1 MNIKVTGKD
10 LEVTDAIKA
19 YVEKKVERL
28 VKYFDDEFDVVATVK
43 SEKTEKVAEIRVSV
57 KGDLY
62 KAVTAH
68 KDLYAAIDKDIDI
81 LEGQI
86 RKFKTKKEKMLRDA
100 SSMAKE
106 EMQTKTI
113 EIEDEVIK
121 ELYYSIRPMGTDD
134 AKLKLQEKPNDKFLA
149 FINIETGKVNV
160 IYKLNDGKNYGIV
173 VPEE

>member
-68 KDLYAAIDKDIDI
+68 KDLYAAIDTDIDI

-121 ELYYSIRPMGTDD
+121 ELYYSIRPMGIDD

-160 IYKLNDGKNYGIV
+160 IYKLKDGKNYGIV

>member
-106 EMQTKTI
+106 EMQTKTL

-121 ELYYSIRPMGTDD
+121 ELYYSIRPMGIDD

>member
-1 MNIKVTGKD
+1 MNIKVTGKE

-121 ELYYSIRPMGTDD
+121 ELYYSIRPMGIDD

>member
-10 LEVTDAIKA
+10 LEVPDAIKA

-121 ELYYSIRPMGTDD
+121 ELYYSIRPMGIDD

>member
-43 SEKTEKVAEIRVSV
+43 SEKTEKIAEIRVSI

-100 SSMAKE
+100 SSIAKE

>member
-86 RKFKTKKEKMLRDA
+86 RKYKTKKEKMLRDA
-100 SSMAKE
+100 SSIAKE

-121 ELYYSIRPMGTDD
+121 ELYYSIRPMGIDD

>member
-100 SSMAKE
+100 STMAKE

-121 ELYYSIRPMGTDD
+121 ELYYSIRPMGIDD

>member
-1 MNIKVTGKD
+1 MNIKITGKD
-10 LEVTDAIKA
+10 LEITDAIRA
-19 YVEKKVERL
+19 YVEKKMERIE
-28 VKYFDDEFDVVATVK
+28 KYFEDEFDVVATAK
-43 SEKTEKVAEIRVSV
+43 CEGKEKVAEIRVSV

-86 RKFKTKKEKMLRDA
+86 RKYKTKKEKMYRDA
-100 SSMAKE
+100 SSIAKQ
-106 EMQTKTI
+106 EMQTKAV

-121 ELYYSIRPMGTDD
+121 EIYYSIRPMGIDD

-160 IYKLNDGKNYGIV
+160 IYKLKESKNYGIV

>member
-28 VKYFDDEFDVVATVK
+28 EKYFEDEFDVVATVK

-121 ELYYSIRPMGTDD
+121 ELYYSIRPMGIDD

-149 FINIETGKVNV
+149 FINIETGKANV

>member
-28 VKYFDDEFDVVATVK
+28 VKYFYDEFDVVATVK

-121 ELYYSIRPMGTDD
+121 ELYYSIRPMGIDD

>member
-28 VKYFDDEFDVVATVK
+28 EKYFDDEFDVVATVK

-100 SSMAKE
+100 SSIAKE

>member
-28 VKYFDDEFDVVATVK
+28 EKYFDDEFDVVATVK

-100 SSMAKE
+100 SSIAKE

-121 ELYYSIRPMGTDD
+121 ELYYSIRPMGIED

-160 IYKLNDGKNYGIV
+160 IYKLNDEKTM
-173 VPEE
+173 E

>member
-1 MNIKVTGKD
+1 MVKVTGKD
-10 LEVTDAIKA
+10 LEITEAIRA
-19 YVEKKVERL
+19 YVEKKMERIE
-28 VKYFDDEFDVVATVK
+28 KYFDEELNVTATMK
-43 SEKTEKVAEIRVSV
+43 NEKDEKVAEIRVTV
-57 KGDLY
+57 KGNLY

-68 KDLYAAIDKDIDI
+68 KDLYASIDKDIDI

-86 RKFKTKKEKMLRDA
+86 RKYKTKREKMYRDA
-100 SSMAKE
+100 SIKE
-106 EMQTKTI
+106 KEAMQTDTV

-121 ELYYSIRPMGTDD
+121 EIYYSIVPMGIDD

-160 IYKLNDGKNYGIV
+160 IFKLKDSNNYGIV

>member
-106 EMQTKTI
+106 EMQTKKI

-121 ELYYSIRPMGTDD
+121 ELYYSIRPMGIDD

>member
-86 RKFKTKKEKMLRDA
+86 RKYKTKKEKMLRDA
-100 SSMAKE
+100 SSIAKE

-121 ELYYSIRPMGTDD
+121 ELYYSIRPMGIDD
-134 AKLKLQEKPNDKFLA
+134 AKLKLKEKPNDKFLA

>member
-28 VKYFDDEFDVVATVK
+28 EKYFDDEFDVVATVK

-121 ELYYSIRPMGTDD
+121 ELYYSIRPMGIDD

>member
-43 SEKTEKVAEIRVSV
+43 SEKTEKIAEIRVSV

-100 SSMAKE
+100 SSIAKE

>member
-121 ELYYSIRPMGTDD
+121 ELYYSIRPMGIDD
-134 AKLKLQEKPNDKFLA
+134 ANLKLQEKPNDKFLA

>member
-19 YVEKKVERL
+19 YVEKKVEML

-121 ELYYSIRPMGTDD
+121 ELYYSIRPMGIDD

>member
-121 ELYYSIRPMGTDD
+121 ELYYSIRPMGIDY

>member
-43 SEKTEKVAEIRVSV
+43 SEKTEKIAEIRVSV

-86 RKFKTKKEKMLRDA
+86 RKYKTKKEKMLRDA

-106 EMQTKTI
+106 EMQTKTV